1 MVLISA
7 SIVSKSGKALVTRV
21 FVSDMTR
28 ARMEGLLDAFPKLIG
43 NDKDSDSTK
52 SVQRQHTFIET
63 DSVRYVYHPLDSV
76 YMVLITTKT
85 SNILEDLETL
95 RLFSR
100 VIPEYCRSN
109 DEKEILAHDFD
120 LIFAFDEVVTLGYR
134 ESVNLAQIRTFTEM
148 DSHEER
154 VFLQIKEAQERAAKQ
169 AMAEKAKEFKRL
181 QKEALSKGLKPS
193 SAGFGASATGISS
206 ASTPLTAV
214 QEPAAPRPATTAPRA
229 GGGKALKLGAKTKDE
244 DVFLQ
249 QLRQEGQTIA
259 PVEKA
264 SRDGAGVSTMAAAP
278 LSNVKREVVHVRTE
292 EKMIATVSRDGG
304 LQGAEI
310 LGVVSLSVSA
320 PEYNTVAIQM
330 HNKAP
335 TGAQLQVHP
344 NLDKK
349 EWHTSSM
356 LKLKSAGKPFP
367 VNNDVGV
374 LKWKLVLTE
383 EEQLPITLNCWPQE
397 SADGCQVNIEYTL
410 QREDLSLEN
419 VVITVPLPPATV
431 PVVSECEGSY
441 DYQKAR
447 NQIVWT
453 MPVIDSTNSTGTL
466 EFSVPNGHSDHF
478 FPVQVRFHTEK
489 LYCDIGVDVAQSM
502 DGNSVVPFST
512 ETRFLSEKYEVV

>member
-43 NDKDSDSTK
+43 NDKDPA
-52 SVQRQHTFIET
+52 QRQHTFIET
-63 DSVRYVYHPLDSV
+63 DSVRYVYHPLDNL

-134 ESVNLAQIRTFTEM
+134 ENVNLAQIRTFTDM

-169 AMAEKAKEFKRL
+169 AMAEKAKEFKRM

-193 SAGFGASATGISS
+193 SAMNFSS
-206 ASTPLTAV
+206 ASAISSSTTPLTAV
-214 QEPAAPRPATTAPRA
+214 QETFTAKPASTSSRT
-229 GGGKALKLGAKTKDE
+229 GGGKALKLGAKTDE
-244 DVFLQ
+244 DAFLQ
-249 QLRQEGQTIA
+249 QLRQEGQNIA
-259 PVEKA
+259 PVERLPRETTTA
-264 SRDGAGVSTMAAAP
+264 SAAVAP
-278 LSNVKREVVHVRTE
+278 VSNVKREAVHICTE

-304 LQGAEI
+304 LQGAEV
-310 LGVVSLSVSA
+310 LGVVSLSISA
-320 PEYNTVAIQM
+320 PEFNTVAIQM
-330 HNKAP
+330 HNNAP
-335 TGAQLQVHP
+335 AGAQLQVHP

-349 EWHTSSM
+349 DWQTSAM
-356 LKLKSAGKPFP
+356 LKLKSVGKPFP
-367 VNNDVGV
+367 VNTNCGV
-374 LKWKLVLTE
+374 LKWKMVLTE
-383 EEQLPITLNCWPQE
+383 EEQLPVTL
-397 SADGCQVNIEYTL
+397 NIEYTL
-410 QREDLSLEN
+410 QRVDLSLEN
-419 VVITVPLPPATV
+419 VVITVPLPAATV

-453 MPVIDSTNSTGTL
+453 IPVIDSASSAGTL
-466 EFSVPNGHSDHF
+466 EFSVPNGHADHF
-478 FPVQVRFHTEK
+478 FPVQVRFHADK
-489 LYCDIGVDVAQSM
+489 LYCDIGVDTVRTL
-502 DGNSVVPFST
+502 DGSSSVPYSVES
-512 ETRFLSEKYEVV
+512 RFISEKYEIV

>member
-7 SIVSKSGKALVTRV
+7 SVVSKSGKALVTRV

-43 NDKDSDSTK
+43 SDKDSA
-52 SVQRQHTFIET
+52 QRQHTFIET
-63 DSVRYVYHPLDSV
+63 DSVRYVYHPLDNL

-134 ESVNLAQIRTFTEM
+134 ENVNLAQIRTFTEM

-169 AMAEKAKEFKRL
+169 AMAEKAKEFKRM
-181 QKEALSKGLKPS
+181 QKEALSKGLKPT
-193 SAGFGASATGISS
+193 ANFTASATGISS
-206 ASTPLTAV
+206 SSTPLTAV
-214 QEPAAPRPATTAPRA
+214 QEPVAPRQSAPTSRA
-229 GGGKALKLGAKTKDE
+229 GGGKALKLGAKSKDE

-249 QLRQEGQTIA
+249 QLRQEGQAIT

-264 SRDGAGVSTMAAAP
+264 SRDHGGVSAVAP
-278 LSNVKREVVHVRTE
+278 PISNVKREAVHVRTE
-292 EKMIATVSRDGG
+292 EKMVATVSRDGG
-304 LQGAEI
+304 LQGVEI
-310 LGVVSLSVSA
+310 LGVVSLSVSST
-320 PEYNTVAIQM
+320 EFNTVSVQM

-335 TGAQLQVHP
+335 AGVQLQVHP

-349 EWHTSSM
+349 EWQASHM

-374 LKWKLVLTE
+374 LKWKMVLTE
-383 EEQLPITLNCWPQE
+383 EEQLPLALNCWPQE

-419 VVITVPLPPATV
+419 VVITVPLPAATV

-441 DYQKAR
+441 DYQKSR
-447 NQIVWT
+447 NQLVWT

-466 EFSVPNGHSDHF
+466 EFSVPNGHADHF
-478 FPVQVRFHTEK
+478 FPVHVRFHTEK
-489 LYCDIGVDVAQSM
+489 LYCDIGVEGVQTN
-502 DGNSVVPFST
+502 DGNTAVPFSV
-512 ETRFLSEKYEVV
+512 ETRLVTEKYEVV

>member
-7 SIVSKSGKALVTRV
+7 SILSKSGKALVTRV

-43 NDKDSDSTK
+43 NDKDSA
-52 SVQRQHTFIET
+52 QRQHTFIET
-63 DSVRYVYHPLDSV
+63 DSVRYVYHPLDNL

-134 ESVNLAQIRTFTEM
+134 ESVNLAQIRTFTDM

-169 AMAEKAKEFKRL
+169 AMAEKAKEFKRM

-193 SAGFGASATGISS
+193 AANFSSVSGISS
-206 ASTPLTAV
+206 SSTPLTAV
-214 QEPAAPRPATTAPRA
+214 QESFTSKPSNTSSRI
-229 GGGKALKLGAKTKDE
+229 GGGKALKLGAKTDE
-244 DVFLQ
+244 DLFLQ
-249 QLRQEGQTIA
+249 QLRQEGQSIA
-259 PVEKA
+259 SAEKSPRDA
-264 SRDGAGVSTMAAAP
+264 SGVAMA
-278 LSNVKREVVHVRTE
+278 SSQISSVKREIVHVRVE
-292 EKMIATVSRDGG
+292 EKMTATVSRDGG

-310 LGVVSLSVSA
+310 LGVVSLSVAAS
-320 PEYNTVAIQM
+320 EFNTVAIQM

-335 TGAQLQVHP
+335 GGAQLQVHP

-349 EWHTSSM
+349 DWQTSAM
-356 LKLKSAGKPFP
+356 LKLKSANKPFP

-374 LKWKLVLTE
+374 LKWKMVLIE
-383 EEQLPITLNCWPQE
+383 EEQLPIALNCWPQE
-397 SADGCQVNIEYTL
+397 SPDGCQVNIEYTL

-419 VVITVPLPPATV
+419 VTITIPLPVATI

-447 NQIVWT
+447 NQLIWT
-453 MPVIDSTNSTGTL
+453 MPLIDSANSSGTL
-466 EFSVPNGHSDHF
+466 EFSVPNGHADHF
-478 FPVQVRFHTEK
+478 FPVQIRFHSHN
-489 LYCDIGVDVAQSM
+489 LYCDIGVDSVQLM
-502 DGNSVVPFST
+502 DGSSAVPYST
-512 ETRFLSEKYEVV
+512 ETRFTTDKYEIV

>member
-43 NDKDSDSTK
+43 NDKESA
-52 SVQRQHTFIET
+52 QRQHTFIET
-63 DSVRYVYHPLDSV
+63 DSVRYVYHPLDNI

-109 DEKEILAHDFD
+109 DEKEFLAHDFD

-193 SAGFGASATGISS
+193 SASFGASATGISS
-206 ASTPLTAV
+206 ASTPLAAV
-214 QEPAAPRPATTAPRA
+214 QEPVAPRPAATTARA

-249 QLRQEGQTIA
+249 QLRQEGQAIA
-259 PVEKA
+259 PVERTP
-264 SRDGAGVSTMAAAP
+264 RDAAGVSAMAAAAP
-278 LSNVKREVVHVRTE
+278 VSNVKREAVHVRTE
-292 EKMIATVSRDGG
+292 EKMVATVSRDGG

-330 HNKAP
+330 HNKASS
-335 TGAQLQVHP
+335 GAQLQVHP

-349 EWHTSSM
+349 EWQTSSM

-374 LKWKLVLTE
+374 LKWKMVLTE

-453 MPVIDSTNSTGTL
+453 MPVIDSTNSSGTL
-466 EFSVPNGHSDHF
+466 EFTVPNGHSDHF
-478 FPVQVRFHTEK
+478 FPVQVRFYTEK
-489 LYCDIGVDVAQSM
+489 LYCDIGVDAVQSM
-502 DGNSVVPFST
+502 DGNSAIPFSI
-512 ETRFLSEKYEVV
+512 ETRFISEKYEVV

>member
-1 MVLISA
+1 
-7 SIVSKSGKALVTRV
+7 
-21 FVSDMTR
+21 MTR

-43 NDKDSDSTK
+43 NDKDSA
-52 SVQRQHTFIET
+52 QRQHTFIET
-63 DSVRYVYHPLDSV
+63 DSVRYVYHPLDNL

-169 AMAEKAKEFKRL
+169 AMAEKAKEFKRM

-193 SAGFGASATGISS
+193 SRSTSSPHFFCPVHVLGLDAGFGSSATGISS

-214 QEPAAPRPATTAPRA
+214 QEPAVPRPVTTTHKA

-244 DVFLQ
+244 DIFLQ
-249 QLRQEGQTIA
+249 QLRQEGQAIA
-259 PVEKA
+259 PVERA
-264 SRDGAGVSTMAAAP
+264 QRDNAGVSAAATVP
-278 LSNVKREVVHVRTE
+278 VSNVKREAVHVRTE
-292 EKMIATVSRDGG
+292 EKIIATVSRDGG

-335 TGAQLQVHP
+335 AGAQLQVHP

-349 EWHTSSM
+349 EWQNSAM

-374 LKWKLVLTE
+374 LKWKMVLTE

-419 VVITVPLPPATV
+419 VIITVPLP
-431 PVVSECEGSY
+431 
-441 DYQKAR
+441 
-447 NQIVWT
+447 
-453 MPVIDSTNSTGTL
+453 
-466 EFSVPNGHSDHF
+466 
-478 FPVQVRFHTEK
+478 
-489 LYCDIGVDVAQSM
+489 
-502 DGNSVVPFST
+502 
-512 ETRFLSEKYEVV
+512 

>member
-43 NDKDSDSTK
+43 NDKESA
-52 SVQRQHTFIET
+52 QRQHTFIET
-63 DSVRYVYHPLDSV
+63 DSVRYVYHPLDNI

-109 DEKEILAHDFD
+109 DEKEFLAHDFD

-193 SAGFGASATGISS
+193 SASFGASATGISS
-206 ASTPLTAV
+206 ASTPLAAV
-214 QEPAAPRPATTAPRA
+214 QEPVAPRPAATTARA

-249 QLRQEGQTIA
+249 QLRQEGQAIA
-259 PVEKA
+259 PVERTP
-264 SRDGAGVSTMAAAP
+264 RDAAGVSAMAAAAP
-278 LSNVKREVVHVRTE
+278 VSNVKREAVHVRTE
-292 EKMIATVSRDGG
+292 EKMVATVSRDGG

-330 HNKAP
+330 HNKASS
-335 TGAQLQVHP
+335 GAQLQVHP

-349 EWHTSSM
+349 EWQTSSM
-356 LKLKSAGKPFP
+356 LKLKSA
-367 VNNDVGV
+367 V
-374 LKWKLVLTE
+374 
-383 EEQLPITLNCWPQE
+383 NCWPQE

-453 MPVIDSTNSTGTL
+453 MPVIDSAVFLSTNSSGTL
-466 EFSVPNGHSDHF
+466 EFTVPNGHSDHF
-478 FPVQVRFHTEK
+478 FPVQVRFYTEK
-489 LYCDIGVDVAQSM
+489 LYCDIGVDAVQSM
-502 DGNSVVPFST
+502 DGNSAIPFSI
-512 ETRFLSEKYEVV
+512 ETRFISEKYEVV